1 MRWNDQ
7 IWDRVDEAV
16 ERWQR
21 EWKTADSGSFDRLL
35 PPPSDPARGVV
46 LVTLIK
52 IDQEQR
58 WAADQKPLLES
69 YLDQWPE
76 LREDP
81 QQVAD
86 LLVAECHTRMA
97 AGERPERSELEQRF
111 PASAELAW
119 QAIVAEAKT
128 EAGCIELTSAISALL
143 GSANGDTRP
152 SATAR
157 LAELPADTRLGTFRI
172 IRRLGAGGMGAVYL
186 AEDEQLGREVAV
198 KVLYPWIFPPTDLGD
213 LLLNEARKT
222 SRLNHPSIVPIYQAG
237 RAEDG
242 TSFLAME
249 YVPGETLAGHLAKG
263 PVPADQAA
271 AWGLQLAAAL
281 QCAHQHG
288 LVHRD
293 VKPANVVIDGNGQA
307 RLMDFGLAVHERE
320 LGRRAGEDSGTLP
333 YMAPEQIRGEAHLLD
348 GRADIWS
355 LGVVLYELL
364 TGQRPFQADSREALR
379 EAILTRQPRPL
390 RQVHD
395 QVPADLAAICLR
407 CLSKSPDDRY
417 SSAAEMSEDLLRWQN
432 APKHRWLIHA
442 AIGLATVAALALA
455 FFNLVPRD
463 GRGPGP
469 VPLVVSPSPVP
480 PAASHERPDGFVDVW
495 IFNKDDPSRQNLR
508 INDPQARPLR
518 AGDMIRLAVQLDRP
532 AWIYL
537 LWIDAEGKVD
547 PVYPW
552 DPGAW
557 ETLEPP
563 ATPIDR
569 LALPEDANFGWP
581 IVGQDGMET
590 VLLLVRAE
598 PLPDDVE
605 LRELLS
611 DLPAQPMQ
619 DPRALVWF
627 KNGEL
632 VTGAKPAERTRGP
645 QLFNAQRIEDPVYQT
660 QRQIYERLRGHFDL
674 IVANSFAFEGEG
686 ARTEPPK

>member
-7 IWDRVDEAV
+7 VWDRVDEAV
-16 ERWQR
+16 DRWQQD
-21 EWKTADSGSFDRLL
+21 WKTVEPGSFEPLI
-35 PPPSDPARGVV
+35 PPPSDSARTLV
-46 LVTLIK
+46 LITLIQ

-58 WAADQKPLLES
+58 WAADQKRLLES

-76 LREDP
+76 LRDDR

-86 LLVAECHTRMA
+86 LLVAECRTRMA
-97 AGERPERSELEQRF
+97 AGERPERNELEKRF

-119 QAIVAEAKT
+119 QAILAEANT
-128 EAGCIELTSAISALL
+128 EAGYIELTSAISALV
-143 GSANGDTRP
+143 GSASGDTRP
-152 SATAR
+152 SATAGV
-157 LAELPADTRLGTFRI
+157 ADLPADTRLGRFRI
-172 IRRLGAGGMGAVYL
+172 IQLLGAGGMGAVYL

-222 SRLNHPSIVPIYQAG
+222 ARLNHPSIVPIYQAG

-249 YVPGETLAGHLAKG
+249 YVPGALSDHIAKG
-263 PVPADQAA
+263 PVSADQAA
-271 AWGLQLAAAL
+271 AWGQQLAEAL

-293 VKPANVVIDGNGQA
+293 VKPANVGIDKTGRA

-320 LGRRAGEDSGTLP
+320 LGRRAGEDSGTPP
-333 YMAPEQIRGEAHLLD
+333 YMAPEQIRGETHLLD

-364 TGQRPFQADSREALR
+364 TGQRPFQADSRDDLR

-395 QVPADLAAICLR
+395 QVPAALAAICLR
-407 CLSKSPDDRY
+407 CLAKSPGDRY
-417 SSAAEMSEDLLRWQN
+417 SSAADLADDLSRWQHP
-432 APKHRWLIHA
+432 PKHRWWIRA
-442 AIGLATVAALALA
+442 AIGLAAVAALALG
-455 FFNLVPRD
+455 FFNLAPRD
-463 GRGPGP
+463 GRGPEGDP
-469 VPLVVSPSPVP
+469 PVP
-480 PAASHERPDGFVDVW
+480 PVASHERSDGFVDVL
-495 IFNKDDPSRQNLR
+495 IYNKNDPSRQNLS
-508 INDPQARPLR
+508 IHDPQARPLR
-518 AGDMIRLAVQLDRP
+518 SGDQIRLSVQLDRP

-563 ATPIDR
+563 ATPVDR
-569 LALPEDANFGWP
+569 LALPADVDVGWP
-581 IVGQDGMET
+581 IVGHGGMET
-590 VLLLVRAE
+590 VLLLVRSE
-598 PLPDDVE
+598 PLPDDVD

-611 DLPAQPMQ
+611 DLPPQPMQ

-627 KNGEL
+627 KNGEP

-645 QLFNAQRIEDPVYQT
+645 QWFDPQRIDDPVYQT
-660 QRQIYERLRGHFDL
+660 QGQIYERLRGHFDL

-686 ARTEPPK
+686 ARTEPPE